1 MMRVGVIDVGSNTAR
16 LLVAEVARD
25 GTVTEIAARGVH
37 LALADE
43 LAREGELSE
52 RKVAEAA
59 DVARRFARAAARHG
73 VDRTQTIVTAPG
85 RGRGGPRLAAALA
98 DATRW
103 PTRVLD
109 ADEEGRLAY
118 DGAVARAGELP
129 EVVAVVDVGGGS
141 SEIVVGTPLLGAAWV
156 RSLTTGSLH
165 LTRLVLGERPSRTQI
180 EEAREI
186 VRNALADA
194 EPPRPDC
201 ALAAG
206 GSARAVAKLIGR
218 TFEAE
223 ALDAAVEIA
232 SRRTVAQLTRT
243 FSLRPARA
251 ETLAAGAI
259 VLGETARLLGRP
271 LELARGG
278 LREGAALALAT
289 AQTDAEAA

>member
-1 MMRVGVIDVGSNTAR
+1 MVRVAVIDVGSNTAR
-16 LLVAEVARD
+16 LLVAEIGRD
-25 GTVTEIAARGVH
+25 GTVTELTARGVH
-37 LALADE
+37 LALADG
-43 LAREGELSE
+43 LARDEQLRG
-52 RKVAEAA
+52 RKIVQAA
-59 DVARRFARAAARHG
+59 DVARRFALVAGRHG
-73 VDRTQTIVTAPG
+73 VDRMETIVTAPG
-85 RGRGGPRLAAALA
+85 RGPGGRRLASALA
-98 DATRW
+98 EATGW
-103 PTRVLD
+103 PTRILD

-118 DGAVARAGELP
+118 DGAVARSSDLP

-165 LTRLVLGERPSRTQI
+165 LTRLVLGEQPSPAKI
-180 EEAREI
+180 DEAREI
-186 VRNALADA
+186 VRRALAGA

-201 ALAAG
+201 ALVAG

-218 TFEAE
+218 TFEPE
-223 ALDAAVEIA
+223 ALDEVVNIA
-232 SRRTVAQLTRT
+232 SRRTVEQLART
-243 FSLRPARA
+243 FALRRARA

-289 AQTDAEAA
+289 ARADAEAA